1 MSSVVYA
8 TRVITPRGST
18 AVSGLELMTALRPPT
33 KAVQD
38 PEQRTG

>member
-1 MSSVVYA
+1 MAAADRAS
-8 TRVITPRGST
+8 PT

-38 PEQRTG
+38 PEINAATAQLGP